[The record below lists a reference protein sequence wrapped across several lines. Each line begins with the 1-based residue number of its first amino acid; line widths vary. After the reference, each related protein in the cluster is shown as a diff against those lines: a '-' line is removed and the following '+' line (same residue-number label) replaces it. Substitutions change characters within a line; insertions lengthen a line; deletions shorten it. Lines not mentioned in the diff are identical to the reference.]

1 MKKDLSQ
8 LLVLVPLLFI
18 AGVSFASYNYVGPTC
33 APEVCNTDAPLD
45 GSASAQ
51 VKNGG
56 LSVNAFYVPGN
67 AYFDQNSYVGGAM
80 FGSAA
85 ANDTVIVGTSGLPT
99 SVVATG
105 NIFISGQ
112 YQSNTLK
119 TGGGKKPL
127 CTDANG
133 TLYICGQ

>member
-8 LLVLVPLLFI
+8 LLILIPLLFI
-18 AGVSFASYNYVGPTC
+18 AGVSFAAYDYVGPAC
-33 APEVCNTDAPLD
+33 APPGCNTDVPLD
-45 GSASAQ
+45 GSASSQ

-67 AYFDQNSYVGGAM
+67 AYFDQNSYVAGAI
-80 FGSAA
+80 FGPVAT
-85 ANDTVIVGTSGLPT
+85 NNTVVVGTSAAPT
-99 SVVATG
+99 GVANTG

-112 YQSNTLK
+112 YQSETLK

-127 CTDANG
+127 CADTNG
-133 TLYICGQ
+133 TFYICGQ

>member
-1 MKKDLSQ
+1 MKKGLSQ
-8 LLVLVPLLFI
+8 LLILIPLLFV
-18 AGVSFASYNYVGPTC
+18 AGVSFAAYSYVGPTC
-33 APEVCNTDAPLD
+33 APEGCNTDAPLD
-45 GSASAQ
+45 GTASVQ

-56 LSVNAFYVPGN
+56 LSVSAFYVPGN
-67 AYFDQNSYVGGAM
+67 AYFDQNSYVGGAI
-80 FGSAA
+80 FGPTTT
-85 ANDTVIVGTSGLPT
+85 NNTVIVGTSAAPA
-99 SVVATG
+99 SVVNTG

-133 TLYICGQ
+133 TLYICTQ